1 MDSVTDRALK
11 CGAALLVHAYPDGR
25 APGLKRIHHLGLQA
39 AVIEAP
45 GTSEDVALWVAYE
58 KGARLIV
65 AVGTHSN
72 IVDFLEKGRKGM
84 ASTFLVRLKVG
95 SILIDA
101 KGVSHLYPWAAFS
114 ALHCASAG
122 RGFGPLAPRTR
133 FVRNRAAMVH
143 TVCSELAPPVG
154 EINLL
159 AEVGLERVITIL
171 VDIRYHLTSLV
182 AVFLSLGLGMVIG
195 MSLAEDDTLR
205 REQQN
210 LIRSIEERVSMV
222 QAENAHL
229 LAQLDEVQTSLG
241 DYERLIWDA
250 GGQLFGRSLQDV
262 QVTIVA
268 EAAFHPAIEP
278 WVKFL
283 QLHGGEVRQLTWHRD
298 RLTESAAGAADVAAS
313 GAEPYAALGRALAG
327 MIWGEEVDQTLEAL
341 VASGVF
347 HLDGAP
353 AARGK
358 PDIIVFVPD
367 SARTLRG
374 RA

>member
-1 MDSVTDRALK
+1 M
-11 CGAALLVHAYPDGR
+11 
-25 APGLKRIHHLGLQA
+25 
-39 AVIEAP
+39 
-45 GTSEDVALWVAYE
+45 
-58 KGARLIV
+58 
-65 AVGTHSN
+65 
-72 IVDFLEKGRKGM
+72 
-84 ASTFLVRLKVG
+84 
-95 SILIDA
+95 
-101 KGVSHLYPWAAFS
+101 
-114 ALHCASAG
+114 
-122 RGFGPLAPRTR
+122 
-133 FVRNRAAMVH
+133 
-143 TVCSELAPPVG
+143 
-154 EINLL
+154 
-159 AEVGLERVITIL
+159 GLERVITIL

-367 SARTLRG
+367 RRGLFAGELDAALQRYGTRAILAVPGEFDSAAMPHLAAERWTIVPDADGSLSWYYIAEAIASAVEEAEQHHIG
-374 RA
+374 LGGQP